1 MPVEK
6 RLRLTSVSVGQSI
19 DYITHSFTSY
29 FAANAGSYRT
39 ELPLI
44 SVTPPIVQL
53 ALDYATIE
61 EALEVAR
68 IGVEAGVDW
77 LEIGTPLIV
86 CEGFSPIG
94 RMVRE
99 YPKYPV
105 LADYKTMDSG
115 GKNVHRTKAQGGHVM
130 TVCANAPD
138 ETVQAA
144 VSASREAEVLVVADT
159 IGVKQQAARARQCA
173 DWGVHMIYLHYG
185 ADQRNADPSQDS
197 VQWLDE
203 VLEAVDVPVGVGT
216 FGIEDAVRAVS
227 KGASL
232 VAIGHPL
239 ISGPSVARDLK
250 EFVQAVR
257 ENYRPRSG
265 LHAK

>member
-1 MPVEK
+1 MRSQVI
-6 RLRLTSVSVGQSI
+6 SI
-19 DYITHSFTSY
+19 K
-29 FAANAGSYRT
+29 
-39 ELPLI
+39 
-44 SVTPPIVQL
+44 PPIVQL
-53 ALDYATIE
+53 ALDFATFE
-61 EALEVAR
+61 EALAMAR

-86 CEGFSPIG
+86 SEGFSPIG

-99 YPKYPV
+99 FPHHPV

-115 GKNVHRTKAQGGHVM
+115 GKNVHRTKAQGGHIM

-144 VSASREAEVLVVADT
+144 VAAAKESHIMVVVDT
-159 IGVKQQAARARQCA
+159 IGVKNQAARARQCA
-173 DWGVHMIYLHYG
+173 EWGVHMIYLHYG
-185 ADQRNADPSQDS
+185 ADQRNADSSQDS

-203 VLEAVDVPVGVGT
+203 VLQAVDVPVGVGT
-216 FGIEDAVRAVS
+216 FGVEDAVRAVS

-239 ISGPSVARDLK
+239 ISAQSPARDLK
-250 EFVQAVR
+250 EYVRAVR
-257 ENYRPRSG
+257 NNYRPRSTSR
-265 LHAK
+265 AKQTVSI